1 MKRPDPIIAP
11 GATLYYLP
19 DFLDGSTADTLM
31 AQLRDEV
38 AWRQDRITVF
48 GKTHPI
54 PRLQAFQGDSGIQ
67 YRYSDLTLDASAWHP
82 AVAAVRDQL
91 ALLCEQPFNCVLMNH
106 YRNGQ
111 DKMGWHSDDEPELG
125 YHPTIASISLGATR
139 MFRLRHRFDKQQAPI
154 ELPLTHGSLCIMAAE
169 TQHYWQHSVPASR
182 RITAPRIN
190 LTYRL
195 IKTAL

>member
-1 MKRPDPIIAP
+1 MKPLNPIIAP
-11 GATLYYLP
+11 GATLYYQP
-19 DFLDGSTADTLM
+19 DFLDGQTADDLLNRLTN
-31 AQLRDEV
+31 EIV
-38 AWRQDRITVF
+38 WRQDRISVF

-54 PRLQAFQGDSGIQ
+54 PRLQAFQGDSGIC
-67 YRYSDLTLDASAWHP
+67 YRYSDLTLHADNWHP
-82 AVAAVRDQL
+82 AIAAVRDRL
-91 ALLCEQPFNCVLMNH
+91 ALLCEQPFNCVLMNY
-106 YRNGQ
+106 YRHGE

-125 YHPTIASISLGATR
+125 RNPIIASVSLGTTR
-139 MFRLRHRFDKQQAPI
+139 KFRLRHRFDKQQPPI

-195 IKTAL
+195 IKTAV